1 MIPHFNN
8 VYEVVQK
15 GCSKATGI
23 QKVIEHLGMDLSQC
37 YAFGDS
43 INDMEMLKYVP
54 HSVGMGNAVEDVFSV
69 VEYRT
74 TDILENGIENALKHY
89 KLI

>member
-1 MIPHFNN
+1 MMN
-8 VYEVVQK
+8 
-15 GCSKATGI
+15 
-23 QKVIEHLGMDLSQC
+23 HLGVGLTDC

-54 HSVGMGNAVEDVFSV
+54 HSVGMGNSVPDVLEV

-74 TDILENGIENALKHY
+74 SHIDDDGIANALKYYH
-89 KLI
+89 LI